1 MPKSVFD
8 GYLTESCATCD
19 AWSDG
24 KNGTPLGCG
33 YCGPIMNCD
42 AFRKMYEE
50 ENEHED

>member
-1 MPKSVFD
+1 MRKSVFD

-24 KNGTPLGCG
+24 KNGKPLGCG

-50 ENEHED
+50 ENDHED